1 MAAIISLV
9 MAGLA
14 VVLFAACL
22 VLLLLTGDY
31 QRAAYGAGGTV
42 SGLVCLGVGLL
53 VARRQ
58 PGSPIGWLLL
68 GWACLIPLT
77 GVAVLYAVLDYRVRH
92 GALPFGPVAVFAQ
105 PAQLGI
111 AVLAAL
117 TVLLFPDGR
126 LPRRAWHWALW
137 IFLAAAAVFAARQV
151 TGQALDMARRPPRI
165 GPAGSPLPAPGPVP
179 PAAAVLDRLGTV
191 AAWVILG
198 CWLIFIARQA
208 ASFRPA
214 TGNRRQQLKWLLFG
228 AACCAV
234 ATAVTVLAANGASA
248 SAQAVQDAAD
258 LGAAA
263 LPVGIGIGIV
273 KYRLY
278 DIDRIISRTL
288 GYAIVTGVLVG
299 VYAGLVLL
307 AGLVVPSSSP
317 TVVAGATLVVAALFR
332 PLHRRV
338 QQAVDRRFNRAHYDA
353 GKVVDEFAARL
364 QESVDLAAIRDD
376 LASTVQDAL
385 EPAHL
390 SIWLRR
396 LFSQTA
402 GAWRPGSGAPAVWQ
416 EIKDRP
422 RRWAGHPTMRGSA
435 APEIMR

>member
-1 MAAIISLV
+1 

-14 VVLFAACL
+14 AMLFAACL
-22 VLLLLTGDY
+22 VLLVLTGDY
-31 QRAAYGAGGTV
+31 QRAAYGGGGTV
-42 SGLVCLGVGLL
+42 AGLVCLGVGLL

-77 GVAVLYAVLDYRVRH
+77 GVAQLYAVLDYRIHH

-105 PAQLGI
+105 PVQLGV

-117 TVLLFPDGR
+117 AVLLFPDGR
-126 LPRRAWHWALW
+126 LPRRRWHVALW
-137 IFLAAAAVFAARQV
+137 IFLAAAVMFLARQV

-165 GPAGSPLPAPGPVP
+165 GPAGAPLPAPGPVP
-179 PAAAVLDRLGTV
+179 SAAAVLDRLGSV
-191 AAWVILG
+191 AGWLILG

-214 TGNRRQQLKWLLFG
+214 AGNRRQQLKWLLFG
-228 AACCAV
+228 AVCCAV
-234 ATAVTVLAANGASA
+234 ATAITVLAGNGASA
-248 SAQAVQDAAD
+248 TAQAVQDAAD

-278 DIDRIISRTL
+278 DIEKIISRTL
-288 GYAIVTGVLVG
+288 SYAVVTGVLVG

-317 TVVAGATLVVAALFR
+317 AAVAGATLVVAALFR

-338 QQAVDRRFNRAHYDA
+338 QRAVNRRFNRDRYDA
-353 GKVVDEFAARL
+353 GKVIDGFAARL
-364 QESVDLAAIRDD
+364 QESVDLTAIRDD
-376 LASTVQDAL
+376 LASTVDAAL

-396 LFSQTA
+396 
-402 GAWRPGSGAPAVWQ
+402 P
-416 EIKDRP
+416 
-422 RRWAGHPTMRGSA
+422 
-435 APEIMR
+435 